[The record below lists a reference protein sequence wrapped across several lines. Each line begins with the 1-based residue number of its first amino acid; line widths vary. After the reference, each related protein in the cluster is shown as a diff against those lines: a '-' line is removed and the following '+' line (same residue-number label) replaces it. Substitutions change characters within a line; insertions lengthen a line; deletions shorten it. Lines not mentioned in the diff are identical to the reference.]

1 MVFVIKN
8 NSNLIKNN
16 KVFKMIYERIA
27 YFLPKPYKERL
38 RRALVFAG
46 FDKKEIE
53 KTIGFAF
60 LFSVSIGLV
69 VFFLATLLG
78 LNLLAAAAGVFSA
91 IAALALTHLSFI
103 MAADSRGREIEQ
115 ALPDCLQLISANI
128 RAGMTVDK
136 AIWLSARKEF
146 GILEEEIRK
155 VGAKTFGGKPI
166 KFALE
171 EMASS
176 IKSDI
181 LDRTV
186 KLIIDG
192 LESGGELAKLMD
204 ETANDIRSQQTLR
217 KEIRSNVMMY
227 SLFITFAAVL
237 GAPFLFAISLYFIE
251 MTSNLWAVQNMP
263 SANLGFFKMTGPQVS
278 VNELFLFSI
287 AALALTTFF
296 GSLIIGLI
304 QYGQEKRGLKYV
316 PIFMGTALALFFAAN
331 FALKIAFA
339 GIMGT

>member
-1 MVFVIKN
+1 
-8 NSNLIKNN
+8 
-16 KVFKMIYERIA
+16 MIYERIA
-27 YFLPKPYKERL
+27 YFLPKYYKEKL
-38 RRALVFAG
+38 KQALKYAG

-53 KTIGFAF
+53 KTTGFAV
-60 LFSVSIGLV
+60 LFSFSVGLV
-69 VFFLATLLG
+69 IFFLTTILGLKLLAILLG
-78 LNLLAAAAGVFSA
+78 FSSA
-91 IAALALTHLSFI
+91 IAALALIHLSFI
-103 MAADSRGREIEQ
+103 MVADSRGREIEEV
-115 ALPDCLQLISANI
+115 LPDCLQLISANI

-166 KFALE
+166 KFALR
-171 EMASS
+171 EMTTS

-186 KLIIDG
+186 KLIIEG
-192 LESGGELAKLMD
+192 MESGGELARLMD
-204 ETANDIRSQQTLR
+204 ETSNNIRSQQTLR

-237 GAPFLFAISLYFIE
+237 GTPFLFAISLYFIE
-251 MTSNLWAVQNMP
+251 MTSKMWAVQSMP
-263 SANLGFFKMTGPQVS
+263 AVSTGFFKMTGPQVS

-287 AALALTTFF
+287 AAIMLTTFF

-316 PIFMGTALALFFAAN
+316 PLFMGAALALFFVAN
-331 FALKIAFA
+331 FALKTVFA
-339 GIMGT
+339 GVIGT